1 MSERVRLGIVK
12 LGAIGVSSLIEFTL
26 DERADREDIDVRV
39 VGSGAK
45 LGETEGKEAA
55 TRLLEFRPHVAL
67 VVSAN
72 AKLPGPTS
80 ARKILFDKGVP
91 VIVVSD
97 GPTKKI
103 VDDLKKD
110 GFGYLIIES
119 DAMIGA
125 RREFLDPVEM
135 VWYNSIIAKV
145 LAGTG
150 VFNVIIKEVDKVV
163 EQLKSSKKPTLP
175 QIVIDRYSASEA
187 AGYQNLYASSKA
199 IAAYEM
205 SRIVGKLTTEGCFVE
220 KDWQKY
226 TRLVSAA
233 HEVMRQA
240 GILVEEA
247 REIEK
252 SGDTVLRTPHARD
265 GDRRQKRNLIEKPK
279 KLPS

>member
-1 MSERVRLGIVK
+1 MSERVRIGIVK
-12 LGAIGVSSLIEFTL
+12 LGAIGVTPLIEFTL
-26 DERADREDIDVRV
+26 DERAEREDIDVRV

-45 LGETEGKEAA
+45 LGENEGKEAA
-55 TRLLEFRPHVAL
+55 TKLLEFKPHIAL

-72 AKLPGPTS
+72 AKLPGPAS
-80 ARKILFDKGVP
+80 ARKILVDGGVP

-103 VDDLKKD
+103 ADDLKKE
-110 GFGYLIIES
+110 GFGYIIIES

-135 VWYNSIIAKV
+135 VWYNAIIAKV
-145 LAGTG
+145 LVGTG
-150 VFNVIIKEVDKVV
+150 IFNVIVKELDGVI
-163 EQLKSSKKPTLP
+163 EQLKTSKKPTLP
-175 QIVIDRYSASEA
+175 QIVINRYLASEA
-187 AGYQNLYASSKA
+187 AGYRNPYASSKA
-199 IAAYEM
+199 VAAYEM
-205 SRIVGKLTTEGCFVE
+205 SRAVGKLTSEGCFVE

-226 TRLVSAA
+226 TQLVSAA

-252 SGDTVLRTPHARD
+252 SEDTVLRAPHARD
-265 GDRRQKRNLIEKPK
+265 GARLQKRKLVEKPE
-279 KLPS
+279 PP